1 MSSSL
6 YVYANITH
14 KKRKVNSRRR
24 KNFKKRTIDHKIRHL
39 DQKKTVG
46 SAELGLWRHTT
57 SRGERYARLHLA
69 LILTILDEAERADGG
84 SCAAC

>member
-24 KNFKKRTIDHKIRHL
+24 KKLKKKRKKEHKISHL
-39 DQKKTVG
+39 EQKNPAG
-46 SAELGLWRHTT
+46 ALRLGYGDLQPPEVRDMHAYTM
-57 SRGERYARLHLA
+57 R
-69 LILTILDEAERADGG
+69 
-84 SCAAC
+84 

>member
-39 DQKKTVG
+39 DQKKRWG
-46 SAELGLWRHTT
+46 ALRLGYGDIQLPGVRDMHASTL
-57 SRGERYARLHLA
+57 R
-69 LILTILDEAERADGG
+69 
-84 SCAAC
+84 

>member
-24 KNFKKRTIDHKIRHL
+24 NFKKRKKEHKISHL
-39 DQKKTVG
+39 EQKNPAG
-46 SAELGLWRHTT
+46 ALRLGYGDLQPPEVRDMHAYTM
-57 SRGERYARLHLA
+57 R
-69 LILTILDEAERADGG
+69 
-84 SCAAC
+84 

>member
-24 KNFKKRTIDHKIRHL
+24 KFKKRKKEHKISHL
-39 DQKKTVG
+39 EQKNPAG
-46 SAELGLWRHTT
+46 ALRLGYGDLQPPEVRDMHAYTM
-57 SRGERYARLHLA
+57 R
-69 LILTILDEAERADGG
+69 
-84 SCAAC
+84 